1 MERGKGAIIRH
12 SASFFL
18 KSCAGKSAPSQN
30 RTVNV
35 PVNKPFNL
43 RQAQEHNIYF
53 GIVHRKKTVILIN
66 SHRGRQVERR
76 FMNIIN
82 KKIELSDG
90 RVIEI
95 ETGKLAKQADGS
107 VVVKMGGTMLL
118 ACVTCAK
125 DAKEDVDFMPLQVDY
140 KEKFASAGRFPGGFM
155 KREGKASDAEILT
168 ARLVD
173 RALRPLFPEDFH
185 AEVYVTIN
193 LISAEKDIQPDA
205 LAGLAASSALAVSDI
220 PFGGPISE
228 VRVARIDGQLKINP
242 GFSEMDKADIDLMVA
257 ATYDNIMMVEGEMKE
272 VSEADMLEAIKFA
285 HEEIKKHCKVQ
296 MELMEETGKTVKRT
310 YCHEENDEEL
320 RKAVEAFCYD
330 RCYAIAK
337 SGSAKHERSDA
348 FDALKEEFYQT
359 LPEEDREAKKMMV
372 ERYYHTVE
380 KTAMRNLILD
390 EGIRLDGRKSDEVR
404 PIWCEVG
411 YLPCAHGSAIFTRG
425 ETQSLSTVTL
435 GTKLD
440 MKELDEV
447 LVQGSEQFVLH
458 YNFPPFAT
466 GEAKAQRGVGRREI
480 GHGNLAWRALKPMVP
495 LAPENPYA
503 VRVVSDILES
513 NGSSS
518 MATVCAGCLALMD
531 AGVKIRKPV
540 AGVAMGLI
548 TDAERPNDRYAILTD
563 ILGDEDHLGDMDFK
577 VTGTKDGITAT
588 QMDIKV
594 DGLSYEVLAKA
605 LEQARQGRMHI
616 MGEMMKCISEPRED
630 YKPFVPRIIQIRVP
644 GEFIGA
650 IIGKGGEVI
659 QKIQRETGT
668 VVTITEDNVNG
679 VSEGIVDIF
688 GQDKESMDKA
698 LEWINGI
705 CAVPEVGKVYHGK
718 VVSVLEF
725 GAFVEIL
732 PGKEGLLHISEL
744 DWGKTDKVEDVINVG
759 DEVDVKLLEI
769 DAKTGK
775 MRLSRKALLD
785 KPEGYVEP
793 ERRPRPA
800 TGDRGPRRN
809 GGNGDDR
816 RGPRRDDRRMSDE
829 RRNDRRDDR
838 RAPRRENKQPRQENQ
853 LGDFMTDAGFD
864 APDYND
870 PDIF

>member
-1 MERGKGAIIRH
+1 M
-12 SASFFL
+12 
-18 KSCAGKSAPSQN
+18 
-30 RTVNV
+30 
-35 PVNKPFNL
+35 NKKL
-43 RQAQEHNIYF
+43 
-53 GIVHRKKTVILIN
+53 
-66 SHRGRQVERR
+66 
-76 FMNIIN
+76 MNIIN

-118 ACVTCAK
+118 ATVTAAK
-125 DAKEDVDFMPLQVDY
+125 DAKDDVDFMPLQVDY
-140 KEKFASAGRFPGGFM
+140 KEKFYSAGRFPGGFM
-155 KREGKASDAEILT
+155 KREGKATDAEILT

-185 AEVYVTIN
+185 AEVYVQIT

-228 VRVARIDGQLKINP
+228 VRVVRINGEFKIDP
-242 GFSEMDKADIDLMVA
+242 TYSEMEQADLDLMVA

-296 MELMEETGKTVKRT
+296 MELTEECGKTVKRT
-310 YCHEENDEEL
+310 YCHEVNDEEL
-320 RKAVEAFCYD
+320 KKAVEAFCYD
-330 RCYAIAK
+330 KCYAVAK
-337 SGSAKHERSDA
+337 SGQDKHARSDA
-348 FDALKEEFYQT
+348 FDAIKEEFMQT
-359 LPEEDREAKKMMV
+359 IPEEEREEKQMMV
-372 ERYYHTVE
+372 DRYYHAVE

-390 EGIRLDGRKSDEVR
+390 EGIRLDGRHSTEVR

-425 ETQSLSTVTL
+425 ETQALASVTL
-435 GTKLD
+435 GTKMD

-447 LVQGSEQFVLH
+447 LVQGTEQFVLH

-480 GHGNLAWRALKPMVP
+480 GHGNLAWRALKPVVP

-518 MATVCAGCLALMD
+518 MASVCGGCLALMD
-531 AGVKIRKPV
+531 AGVKIKKPV

-548 TDAERPNDRYAILTD
+548 TDADKPNERYAILTD

-616 MGEMMKCISEPRED
+616 MGEMMKTISEPRED
-630 YKPFVPRIIQIRVP
+630 YKPFVPRIVQIRVP

-668 VVTITEDNVNG
+668 VVTITEEQNNG
-679 VSEGIVDIF
+679 VSEGVVDIF
-688 GQDKESMDKA
+688 GDNKECMDKA
-698 LEWINGI
+698 LAWINGI
-705 CAVPEVGKVYHGK
+705 CAVPEVGAVYHGK
-718 VVSVLEF
+718 VVSILEF

-744 DWGKTDKVEDVINVG
+744 DWKKTEKVEDVLAVG

-775 MRLSRKALLD
+775 MRLSRRALME

-793 ERRPRPA
+793 ERKPRPS
-800 TGDRGPRRN
+800 GDR
-809 GGNGDDR
+809 
-816 RGPRRDDRRMSDE
+816 
-829 RRNDRRDDR
+829 DRRDDR
-838 RAPRRENKQPRQENQ
+838 RGGDRRDSRGLRRDGDRRDDRRGDRRDNRGPRR
-853 LGDFMTDAGFD
+853 D
-864 APDYND
+864 APKPETPEFDGNENNND
-870 PDIF
+870 PEMF

>member
-1 MERGKGAIIRH
+1 
-12 SASFFL
+12 
-18 KSCAGKSAPSQN
+18 
-30 RTVNV
+30 
-35 PVNKPFNL
+35 
-43 RQAQEHNIYF
+43 
-53 GIVHRKKTVILIN
+53 
-66 SHRGRQVERR
+66 
-76 FMNIIN
+76 MNIIN

-90 RVIEI
+90 RIIEI
-95 ETGKLAKQADGS
+95 ETGKLAKQADGA

-118 ACVTCAK
+118 ATVTAAK
-125 DAKEDVDFMPLQVDY
+125 DAKDDVDFMPLQVDY
-140 KEKFASAGRFPGGFM
+140 KEKFYAAGRFPGGFM
-155 KREGKASDAEILT
+155 KREGKATDAEILT

-185 AEVYVTIN
+185 AEVYVQVN

-205 LAGLAASSALAVSDI
+205 LAGLAASAALAVSDI

-228 VRVARIDGQLKINP
+228 VRVVRIDGQFKINP
-242 GFSEMDKADIDLMVA
+242 NFSEMENADMDLMVA

-272 VSEADMLEAIKFA
+272 VSETDMLEAIKFA

-296 MELMEETGKTVKRT
+296 MELTEECGKTVKRT
-310 YCHEENDEEL
+310 YCHEVNDEEL
-320 RKAVEAFCYD
+320 KKAVEAFCYD
-330 RCYAIAK
+330 KCYAVAK
-337 SGSAKHERSDA
+337 SGQDKHARSDA
-348 FDALKEEFYQT
+348 FDAIKEEFMQT
-359 LPEEDREAKKMMV
+359 IPEEEREDKQMMV
-372 ERYYHTVE
+372 DRYYHAVE
-380 KTAMRNLILD
+380 KAAMRNLILD
-390 EGIRLDGRKSDEVR
+390 EGQRLDVRKTNEVR

-425 ETQSLSTVTL
+425 ETQSLATVTL
-435 GTKLD
+435 GTKMD

-447 LVQGSEQFVLH
+447 LVQGTSQFVLH

-480 GHGNLAWRALKPMVP
+480 GHGNLAWRALKPVVP
-495 LAPENPYA
+495 MAPENPYA
-503 VRVVSDILES
+503 IRVVSDILES

-518 MATVCAGCLALMD
+518 MASVCGGCLALMD
-531 AGVKIRKPV
+531 AGVKISKPV

-548 TDAERPNDRYAILTD
+548 TDAEKPNDRYAILTD

-616 MGEMMKCISEPRED
+616 MGEMLKTISEPRED

-668 VVTITEDNVNG
+668 VVTITEEQNNG
-679 VSEGIVDIF
+679 VSEGVVDIF
-688 GQDKESMDKA
+688 GDNKEAMDKA
-698 LEWINGI
+698 LSWINGI
-705 CAVPEVGKVYHGK
+705 CAVPEVGATYHGK
-718 VVSVLEF
+718 VVSILEF

-744 DWGKTDKVEDVINVG
+744 DWKKTDKVEDVLSVG

-775 MRLSRKALLD
+775 MRLSRRALLE

-793 ERRPRPA
+793 ERKPRSSS
-800 TGDRGPRRN
+800 DKPRR
-809 GGNGDDR
+809 DSDR
-816 RGPRRDDRRMSDE
+816 RDNKAPRRDDRRG
-829 RRNDRRDDR
+829 DRRDSKG
-838 RAPRRENKQPRQENQ
+838 PRREFRQ
-853 LGDFMTDAGFD
+853 D
-864 APDYND
+864 APKAEDETPNTESEM
-870 PDIF
+870 F

>member
-1 MERGKGAIIRH
+1 
-12 SASFFL
+12 
-18 KSCAGKSAPSQN
+18 
-30 RTVNV
+30 
-35 PVNKPFNL
+35 
-43 RQAQEHNIYF
+43 
-53 GIVHRKKTVILIN
+53 
-66 SHRGRQVERR
+66 
-76 FMNIIN
+76 MNIIN

-95 ETGKLAKQADGS
+95 ETGKLAKQADGA

-118 ACVTCAK
+118 ATVTCAK

-140 KEKFASAGRFPGGFM
+140 KEKYASAGRFPGGFM
-155 KREGKASDAEILT
+155 KREGKASDYEILI

-185 AEVYVTIN
+185 AEVYVNVN

-220 PFGGPISE
+220 PFEGPISE
-228 VRVARIDGQLKINP
+228 VRVARIDGQLRINP
-242 GFSEMDKADIDLMVA
+242 NFSEMDKADIDIMVA

-272 VSEADMLEAIKFA
+272 VSEAEMLEAIKFA

-296 MELMEETGKTVKRT
+296 MELTEAVGKTVKRT

-320 RKAVEAFCYD
+320 RKAVESFCYD

-337 SGSAKHERSDA
+337 AGSSKHERTDA

-359 LPEEDREAKKMMV
+359 LPEEDREAKTMMV
-372 ERYYHTVE
+372 ERYYHAVE
-380 KTAMRNLILD
+380 KAAMRNMILD
-390 EGIRLDGRKSDEVR
+390 EGIRLDGRTTTQIR

-440 MKELDEV
+440 MKERDEV
-447 LVQGSEQFVLH
+447 LIQGTEQFVLH
-458 YNFPPFAT
+458 YNFPPFST

-480 GHGNLAWRALKPMVP
+480 GHGNLAWRALKPMIPV
-495 LAPENPYA
+495 APENPYA

-531 AGVKIRKPV
+531 AGVKIKKPV
-540 AGVAMGLI
+540 AGIAMGLI
-548 TDAERPNDRYAILTD
+548 SESGSKRYAILSD

-594 DGLSYEVLAKA
+594 DGLSYEVLEQA

-659 QKIQRETGT
+659 QKIQRECGT
-668 VVTITEDNVNG
+668 VVTITEENTNG
-679 VSEGIVDIF
+679 ITEGVVDIF
-688 GQDKESMDKA
+688 GENKESMDKA
-698 LEWINGI
+698 LNWINGI
-705 CAVPEVGKVYHGK
+705 CAVPEVGKIYKGK
-718 VVSVLEF
+718 VVSILEF

-744 DWGKTDKVEDVINVG
+744 NWGKTDKVEDYLSIG
-759 DEVDVKLLEI
+759 DEIEVKLLEI
-769 DAKTGK
+769 DSKTGK
-775 MRLSRKALLD
+775 MRLSRKVLME

-793 ERRPRPA
+793 ERRPRP
-800 TGDRGPRRN
+800 DK
-809 GGNGDDR
+809 
-816 RGPRRDDRRMSDE
+816 GPRRDG
-829 RRNDRRDDR
+829 RNDRKDMRKNDR
-838 RAPRRENKQPRQENQ
+838 KGAPHRENKPQ
-853 LGDFMTDAGFD
+853 
-864 APDYND
+864 ND
-870 PDIF
+870 EAQKNNDIF